1 MERVRVA
8 SATYLLQEDREVPDQ
23 SRAGLRV
30 VHVAGPTAVPLR
42 AAHVAGLKAVLLQRW
57 RKKQAGNVRF
67 EKSNKKRTNS

>member
-1 MERVRVA
+1 MA

-23 SRAGLRV
+23 SRAGLWV
-30 VHVAGPTAVPLR
+30 VHVADPTAVPLR